1 MSSKLTRKQ
10 ALEYVGRYRLMNK
23 LEIQDLAAT
32 TPEQRLRQAAALMRS
47 ALVLGWNRQLE
58 AEDQIVR
65 GRWARLRKAYG
76 V

>member
-1 MSSKLTRKQ
+1 MTSKLTRKQ
-10 ALEYVGRYRLMNK
+10 ALEYVSRYRLMNN

-32 TPEQRLRQAAALMRS
+32 PPEGRLRQAAALMRS
-47 ALVLGWNRQLE
+47 ARVLGWDRQLE

-65 GRWARLRKAYG
+65 RRWARLRKAYG